1 MSNTSNKIDAM
12 FQAGTH
18 FGYSKS
24 RRHPST
30 APFIFSTKNGVDII
44 NIEKT
49 EAELDKVLAY
59 VSSLAQSGKTIM
71 FVGTKAEA
79 RHATEI
85 AALALGMPYVI
96 ERWIGG
102 TLTNFPEIK
111 KRITKL
117 LDLRAQKEKGG
128 LEKYT
133 KKERLLIDREMEDM
147 TRNFEGVTGLTKSPD
162 VMFVIDPK
170 KEHIAVTE
178 AHKVNIPVIGI
189 LNTDCN
195 IKDVEYPIVANDG
208 SVTSINFF
216 LEAITEAYKKG
227 QAGETK

>member
-30 APFIFSTKNGVDII
+30 APFIFNTKNGVDII

-49 EAELDKVLAY
+49 EVDLEKVLAY
-59 VSSLAQSGKTIM
+59 VSTLAQSGKTIM

-96 ERWIGG
+96 ERWVGG

-117 LDLRAQKEKGG
+117 LDWRDQKEKGG
-128 LEKYT
+128 LDKYT

-147 TRNFEGVTGLTKSPD
+147 TRNFEGITGITKAPD

-178 AHKVNIPVIGI
+178 AHKVNMPVIAV

-195 IKDVEYPIVANDG
+195 IKDVEHPIVGNDG
-208 SVTSINFF
+208 SVSSITFF